1 MVSQHLEQNHRPGMY
16 LGRHVHHD
24 PRSLNY
30 AYGVLPKSAIKSVD
44 WARRTGIFD
53 QGNLGSCTGNAG
65 TGLLATDSVGRVASA
80 TVFITAAGAAASH
93 GLFTNAS
100 YVLDEAFAVKL
111 YSLATI
117 LDAYAGQYPP
127 TDTGSSGIG
136 AAKAL
141 KALGLASSYSHAFS
155 LSALNS
161 ALQAGPVMI
170 GVPWYNSSFNPDS
183 SGRILVDETSG
194 VAGGHEIALTA
205 YDAETDEYR
214 IDNSWGTSWGVNG
227 SGFFS
232 SSDLARLLSQH
243 GDVTVPA
250 WSSAPT
256 PAPVPT
262 PTGITAAEL
271 ARSVR
276 ALFTSQGV

>member
-1 MVSQHLEQNHRPGMY
+1 MALHYIEQRPLPDRG

-24 PRSLNY
+24 PRSLGY
-30 AYGVLPKSAIKSVD
+30 AHGVLPKSAIKSVD
-44 WARRTGIFD
+44 WTRRAAIFN
-53 QGNLGSCTGNAG
+53 QGNLGSCTGNAA
-65 TGLLATDSVGRVASA
+65 TGLLATDSAGRVAST

-117 LDAYAGQYPP
+117 LDSYAGQYPP

-136 AAKAL
+136 VAKAL
-141 KALGLASSYSHAFS
+141 KALGLASSYTHAFS
-155 LSALNS
+155 LAALTS
-161 ALQAGPVMI
+161 ALQSGPVMI
-170 GVPWYNSSFNPDS
+170 GIPWLNSMFSPGVD
-183 SGRILVDETSG
+183 GRILVDEISG
-194 VAGGHEIALTA
+194 IAGGHEIALTA
-205 YDAETDEYR
+205 YDAATNEYR
-214 IDNSWGTSWGVNG
+214 IDNSWGTSWGVGG
-227 SGFFS
+227 SGYFS
-232 SSDLARLLSQH
+232 ATDLTWLLSQQ

-250 WSSAPT
+250 WTAAPT
-256 PAPVPT
+256 PPPAPV

-271 ARSVR
+271 ANSVR